1 MIKIP
6 KIFLS
11 LKYLLLVSICFFN
24 LGSLAD
30 NRNYKAEKKLAY
42 ETSTNEKCIT
52 NNYTAEEI
60 NQIMQDKVVTIY
72 TYIKDIQDPRVGSGF
87 VVSHHKNDT
96 FILTNSHVITDAK
109 SIFIKWLDGNMD
121 NATIVFDS
129 EGVTDVNDIALL
141 KINGIFGSPV
151 KIKKEPTMVGR
162 EVIAI
167 GSPLDYEYS
176 VSKGIVSSIRAKGTI
191 IQTDAAINGGN
202 SGGPLIETS
211 GCVIGMNTA
220 GVSEENVGISFA
232 ISNKV
237 MNRFIRKFL
246 PNYAFHNI
254 RYDIGAESNGKRLKE
269 KRSTIIKRNQANKKE
284 EENKFSEPDLD
295 YFFID

>member
-1 MIKIP
+1 MIKIS
-6 KIFLS
+6 KFFR
-11 LKYLLLVSICFFN
+11 LKYLLLLPICFFN

-30 NRNYKAEKKLAY
+30 NRNYKPEKKLVY
-42 ETSTNEKCIT
+42 ETSTNENCII
-52 NNYTAEEI
+52 NNYTTEEI

-72 TYIKDIQDPRVGSGF
+72 TYIKDNEDPRVGSGF

-96 FILTNSHVITDAK
+96 FILTNSHVITDPK
-109 SIFIKWLDGNMD
+109 TIFIKWLDGNMD
-121 NATIVFDS
+121 KATIVFDS

-246 PNYAFHNI
+246 PNYAFQNI
-254 RYDIGAESNGKRLKE
+254 RYDIRVESNRERLKE
-269 KRSTIIKRNQANKKE
+269 KRSTIIKRNQANKE